1 MYDDDE
7 MINELWRRAVP
18 YLRAIKPEHLAD
30 YDVDD
35 ETGLFER
42 VSVCVEDDED
52 ESPWKTFKFSL
63 NYEQVKIDYFYE
75 TVIFQQDIPVRCTR
89 VVLSDGTSVLAKLQH
104 DTFGDK
110 YKEFVKLVAHS
121 S

>member
-1 MYDDDE
+1 MMFEFNIWDTHK
-7 MINELWRRAVP
+7 
-18 YLRAIKPEHLAD
+18 KPIQTED
-30 YDVDD
+30 GEVVWQ
-35 ETGLFER
+35 T
-42 VSVCVEDDED
+42 VEDDED